1 MGPAQLGA
9 PLGASEVAKH
19 RGLRDT
25 IFLHQGL
32 DRHPPLA
39 FVPEGALLARGE
51 LARATRGRVGACRRV
66 LAGVSAHA
74 GQGCPCRAR
83 RAGPGVG
90 ALSNPLMQVPL
101 APLGGEAAGRA
112 GTRARAPGT
121 SLRERRPLVPASTDP
136 RAPCRPSLAGGASR
150 ADALSSH
157 ALAAAE
163 AHQGT
168 GRVGH
173 ACGYE
178 LRVYLRGRSAWD
190 IPGAL
195 LRDQIRNSAKLR
207 CTIVPA

>member
-1 MGPAQLGA
+1 ML
-9 PLGASEVAKH
+9 
-19 RGLRDT
+19 
-25 IFLHQGL
+25 
-32 DRHPPLA
+32 
-39 FVPEGALLARGE
+39 
-51 LARATRGRVGACRRV
+51 RGREFHNFLIYRIIRDNVYCEVRLFFKASDCVRPVRPVGTCRHLSAGCRRV
-66 LAGVSAHA
+66 SAPLSAPVGTCRRVSAHA